1 MVTKVL
7 MIKIQKYIFDNG
19 LKLIV
24 HTDKSTPL
32 TALNI
37 LYNVGSKHE
46 DPAMTGFAHLFEHL
60 MFSGTKTV
68 PDFDSA
74 LEIAGGDSNAFTNS
88 DITNFYITIPTDNLE
103 RALWLESDRMRGLNL
118 SVKNLRVQKDVVSE
132 EFRQRYLNQPYGDSM
147 LFLRPLVYKVHPYRW
162 PTIGMDLSHIEKASS
177 QEAKRFFGR
186 FYTPDNAII
195 TISGNISPKKACSL
209 VEKWFGSIPPG
220 NYIRPEIPVEPEQT
234 ESRKLT
240 LERPVPANVI
250 FKAWVIPARSN
261 PEFHIYDMITDILSG
276 GESGRLYTSLV
287 RRKRIFNEINSY
299 VSGETDGGMLIIM
312 GALADGI
319 TFQVAEEAMMEEVD
333 SVRSSL
339 VSENEYQKVINRFES
354 EFHLSHTGALAKA
367 TALSFH
373 ELLGDASSI
382 NSEILNFKSV
392 NREDILLT
400 SSHRLIE
407 ERAST
412 LYYKSIKG

>member
-1 MVTKVL
+1 MVTKVH
-7 MIKIQKYIFDNG
+7 MINVQKYILDNG

-32 TALNI
+32 TAFNI

-46 DPAMTGFAHLFEHL
+46 DPDMTGFAHLFEHL
-60 MFSGTKTV
+60 MFSGTKSV

-74 LEIAGGDSNAFTNS
+74 LEIAGGESNAFTNS

-103 RALWLESDRMRGLNL
+103 RALWLESDRMRGLDL
-118 SVKNLRVQKDVVSE
+118 SAKNLRVQKDVVSE

-177 QEAKRFFGR
+177 QEARKFFSR
-186 FYTPDNAII
+186 FYSPDNAII
-195 TISGNISPKKACSL
+195 AISGNISPKKACNL
-209 VEKWFGSIPPG
+209 VEKWFGSIPPA
-220 NYIRPEIPVEPEQT
+220 NYVRPEIPDEPEQN
-234 ESRKLT
+234 ESRKLI

-250 FKAWVIPARSN
+250 FKTWVIPARSN

-276 GESGRLYTSLV
+276 GESGRLFTSLV
-287 RRKRIFNEINSY
+287 RGKRIFNEINSY

-319 TFQVAEEAMMEEVD
+319 TFQLAEEAMMEEVD
-333 SVRSSL
+333 SLRSSL

-373 ELLGDASSI
+373 ELLGDANSI
-382 NSEILNFKSV
+382 NSEIANFKSV
-392 NREDILLT
+392 KREDILLT